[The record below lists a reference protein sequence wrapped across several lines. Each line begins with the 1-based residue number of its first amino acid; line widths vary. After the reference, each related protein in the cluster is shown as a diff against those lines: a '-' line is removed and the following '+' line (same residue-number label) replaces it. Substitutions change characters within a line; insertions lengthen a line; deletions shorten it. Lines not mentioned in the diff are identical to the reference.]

1 MASISDLLLQ
11 TVRST
16 AGKVNVPSNLSNQVL
31 GGLSDSILGGL
42 TQTASTPG
50 GLNAIKDLFGGKADA
65 ATSPVTQAAGNL
77 FQNNILSKF
86 NLGAAGASLTALIPT
101 ILTKFSGLIKD
112 RDGDGDVDIN
122 DVLLALKGGNAG
134 GSGLLG
140 TVTGILGGLFG
151 KN

>member
-16 AGKVNVPSNLSNQVL
+16 AGKVNVPSNISNQVL

-42 TQTASTPG
+42 TQTAATPG
-50 GLNAIKDLFGGKADA
+50 GLNAITDLFRGKADA
-65 ATSPVTQAAGNL
+65 AKSPVTEIAGNL

-86 NLGAAGASLTALIPT
+86 NLGAAGLSLKGLIPT

-112 RDGDGDVDIN
+112 QDGDGDVDLN
-122 DVLLALKGGNAG
+122 DVLLALKGGS
-134 GSGLLG
+134 SGLLG

>member
-11 TVRST
+11 TVRAT
-16 AGKVNVPSNLSNQVL
+16 AGKVNVPSNVSNQVL

-42 TQTASTPG
+42 TQTAATPG
-50 GLNAIKDLFGGKADA
+50 GLNAITDLFRGKADA

-86 NLGAAGASLTALIPT
+86 NLGAAGTSLKALIPT

-112 RDGDGDVDIN
+112 QDGDGDVDLQ
-122 DVLLALKGGNAG
+122 DVLLALKGNG
-134 GSGLLG
+134 GGLLG
-140 TVTGILGGLFG
+140 AVTGIFGGLFG

>member
-1 MASISDLLLQ
+1 MSSISDLLLQ

-50 GLNAIKDLFGGKADA
+50 GLKDLFGGKADA